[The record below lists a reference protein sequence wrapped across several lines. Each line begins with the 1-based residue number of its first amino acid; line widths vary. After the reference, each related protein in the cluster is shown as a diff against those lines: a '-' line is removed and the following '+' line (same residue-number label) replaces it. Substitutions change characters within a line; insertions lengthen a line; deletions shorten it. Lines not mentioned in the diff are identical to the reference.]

1 MRLLGNQAMLR
12 GERGHRF
19 LTLITKRNL
28 NCYQEMRSISNKGK
42 LHAKAKTWNEAER
55 SQDKQDAG

>member
-1 MRLLGNQAMLR
+1 
-12 GERGHRF
+12 
-19 LTLITKRNL
+19 
-28 NCYQEMRSISNKGK
+28 MRSISNKGK